1 MEKTKALGAECGD
14 RTEEWCIIF
23 TLTNKSVNWGGGEKK
38 TYHRKYFINVQKKMN
53 ISL

>member
-14 RTEEWCIIF
+14 RTEKWCIIF

-38 TYHRKYFINVQKKMN
+38 NIPQKIFYKCTKKKKKEY
-53 ISL
+53 